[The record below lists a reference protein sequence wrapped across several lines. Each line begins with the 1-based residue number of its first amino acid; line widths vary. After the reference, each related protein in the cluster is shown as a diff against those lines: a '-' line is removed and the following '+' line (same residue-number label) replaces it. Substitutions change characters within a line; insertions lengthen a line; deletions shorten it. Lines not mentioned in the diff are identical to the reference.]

1 MQCCDYNILTY
12 MVHKWSKHTVTDKHN
27 VIHNTVEHTHTVS
40 HYSYIQS
47 FLFMLTAGPYLIA
60 CGAKSNIFWKVNS
73 DEETYS
79 IGATTDLNQASL
91 FYILPDDDGK
101 HVYEFRIGWKITS
114 SRERL
119 IKRTKSILHPDT
131 VSDLEPLCRYLDA
144 KVNIA
149 GRNPGP
155 LQLKSGVDN
164 SHCRLTLHSR
174 LIGRSKAPIDIKVWA
189 SGKEEF
195 FVSCAR
201 RRLKVD
207 GYVAIKRVIIEGR
220 ERSRRQIEERYTTAC
235 VPKRICHNERD
246 TWMLFR
252 LLPAQFL
259 LSDSKEKEIQKPDVD
274 VRKRQEMGGAGS
286 VVKTSASTTSK
297 CDQVV
302 LQELHTK
309 INE

>member
-1 MQCCDYNILTY
+1 
-12 MVHKWSKHTVTDKHN
+12 
-27 VIHNTVEHTHTVS
+27 
-40 HYSYIQS
+40 
-47 FLFMLTAGPYLIA
+47 
-60 CGAKSNIFWKVNS
+60 VNS

-101 HVYEFRIGWKITS
+101 HVYEFRIGWKIST

-119 IKRTKSILHPDT
+119 IKRTKSILHPGR

-144 KVNIA
+144 KVNIT

-164 SHCRLTLHSR
+164 SYCRLTLHSR
-174 LIGRSKAPIDIKVWA
+174 LIGKTKAPIDIKVWA

-201 RRLKVD
+201 RRLKMA
-207 GYVAIKRVIIEGR
+207 GYIAVKRTFEGR
-220 ERSRRQIEERYTTAC
+220 ERSSRQTNERYTTAC
-235 VPKRICHNERD
+235 VPKQTCHNERD

-252 LLPAQFL
+252 LLPAEFI
-259 LSDSKEKEIQKPDVD
+259 LSHHQDVEGEKEVLGEKVP
-274 VRKRQEMGGAGS
+274 KRQETGGAGS
-286 VVKTSASTTSK
+286 TNQDICFYQQQT
-297 CDQVV
+297 
-302 LQELHTK
+302 
-309 INE
+309 